1 MSNSGVSLEGK
12 VTRVAVQQVA
22 DDMDQ
27 LKRQRFSLCVDI
39 GVQAQ
44 SSAQGINY
52 DRTFANGSLRRTPL
66 LTTTL
71 HVVPIASKQRSGFSK
86 EVFSPN
92 GNRMARSCGS
102 TENVRSPDISSA
114 KAADSYLF

>member
-1 MSNSGVSLEGK
+1 MYLEGK
-12 VTRVAVQQVA
+12 ETRVAVQQVA

-39 GVQAQ
+39 RLQSQ

-52 DRTFANGSLRRTPL
+52 DKTFANGSLHRTRL

-71 HVVPIASKQRSGFSK
+71 HAVLIASKQRSGFSK

-92 GNRMARSCGS
+92 GNLMARSCGS
-102 TENVRSPDISSA
+102 TENVRSADISGA
-114 KAADSYLF
+114 KAADSHLF